1 MKSEG
6 NLTEVWGI
14 ENRAMPQDFG
24 KESHE
29 EVLRCLAA
37 DYQSSWEISDRVLIY
52 LVYKLKGS
60 GLKCLEELFRTKLRE
75 SKATSTAAQLIDVEV
90 LDSLILKHNLE
101 LNEQE
106 DMLLRDVTES
116 LEDSE
121 EIEVWYV
128 LGETVN
134 EISMNIL
141 KEHIRSMV
149 HDVEVIPQRNEIGD
163 LEIFEELRRVHE
175 FVHIVEVIGAF
186 SLTCETAQDLNVL
199 LGSEAVI
206 ALD

>member
-1 MKSEG
+1 
-6 NLTEVWGI
+6 
-14 ENRAMPQDFG
+14 
-24 KESHE
+24 
-29 EVLRCLAA
+29 
-37 DYQSSWEISDRVLIY
+37 
-52 LVYKLKGS
+52 
-60 GLKCLEELFRTKLRE
+60 
-75 SKATSTAAQLIDVEV
+75 
-90 LDSLILKHNLE
+90 
-101 LNEQE
+101 
-106 DMLLRDVTES
+106 
-116 LEDSE
+116 
-121 EIEVWYV
+121 
-128 LGETVN
+128 
-134 EISMNIL
+134 MNIL